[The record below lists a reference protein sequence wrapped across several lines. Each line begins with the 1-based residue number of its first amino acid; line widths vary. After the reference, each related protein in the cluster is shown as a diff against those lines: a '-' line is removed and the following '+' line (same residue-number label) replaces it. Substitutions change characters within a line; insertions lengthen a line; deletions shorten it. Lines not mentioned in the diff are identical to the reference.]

1 MDKQRALCLKAVSLI
16 FQHTQILLI
25 RPFQVD
31 ASVLYFLLQ
40 ITILHIVKQTSET
53 ESTYSSR
60 NRFYSGTTAIWE
72 KRPQYRTGLNSKNN
86 GGK

>member
-40 ITILHIVKQTSET
+40 ITILHIVKQTPET
-53 ESTYSSR
+53 EST
-60 NRFYSGTTAIWE
+60 
-72 KRPQYRTGLNSKNN
+72 
-86 GGK
+86 